1 MQGLSSHCG
10 MSKVTRIL
18 QPPEGVVNWLIS
30 FCCGKQKPTMS
41 PLRKQG
47 SRGKNW
53 IPAGVYPAHDAG
65 RE

>member
-1 MQGLSSHCG
+1 MIIFTGFIVSVIAQLLSELVSVAKKK
-10 MSKVTRIL
+10 S
-18 QPPEGVVNWLIS
+18 
-30 FCCGKQKPTMS
+30 TML

-47 SRGKNW
+47 SRAKNW